1 MAVRIASA
9 VGIMMIAL
17 NASVRSQALDFG
29 KTEFLSKC
37 ADVPRCRRQRS
48 GSASVLR
55 YKQKPAN
62 LTILAKRNNG
72 VFAAD
77 AVYKRIDGRDTRTS
91 HGSSEMPIWG
101 CRHLSPP
108 APSPTVVHKWFFS
121 THHAR
126 LKKVKKPTAD
136 PLESLKTFLVI
147 PNLSSKSAYRQ
158 SSNICVKSRK
168 SNHEEFWAN
177 PWSGAAKRSIFFR
190 SDIQEKRGATGG

>member
-1 MAVRIASA
+1 MALRIASA
-9 VGIMMIAL
+9 VGIVIIAL
-17 NASVRSQALDFG
+17 NASARSQALDFG

-37 ADVPRCRRQRS
+37 AECHGADGKGTGPR
-48 GSASVLR
+48 SADM
-55 YKQKPAN
+55 KKKPAN

-77 AVYKRIDGRDTRTS
+77 AVYKRIDGRDAKTS

-121 THHAR
+121 TDHAR

-136 PLESLKTFLVI
+136 PLESFEDLSCDPEPVI
-147 PNLSSKSAYRQ
+147 QERIQAIVEYLRQ
-158 SSNICVKSRK
+158 
-168 SNHEEFWAN
+168 
-177 PWSGAAKRSIFFR
+177 
-190 SDIQEKRGATGG
+190 IQEK

>member
-1 MAVRIASA
+1 M
-9 VGIMMIAL
+9 
-17 NASVRSQALDFG
+17 
-29 KTEFLSKC
+29 KK
-37 ADVPRCRRQRS
+37 
-48 GSASVLR
+48 
-55 YKQKPAN
+55 KPAN

-77 AVYKRIDGRDTRTS
+77 AVYKRIYGRDIKTS
-91 HGSSEMPIWG
+91 HSSSEMPIWG

-121 THHAR
+121 THPAR

-136 PLESLKTFLVI
+136 PLNRLKTFLAI

-168 SNHEEFWAN
+168 SNHEDFWAILLE
-177 PWSGAAKRSIFFR
+177 RSCEEVHPF
-190 SDIQEKRGATGG
+190 SLGLQEKRGATGG